1 MKTVETHAA
10 HGGTQLILAHRSET
24 LSCDMTLGL
33 FLPPGEGP
41 YPTLWYL
48 SGLTCTHEN
57 AMVKAGLQL
66 WASEAGLALV
76 FPDTSPRG
84 EGVPDDDRF
93 DMGQGAGFYVD
104 AKALPWARHFRMES
118 YVVRELP
125 DLLAASHDLDL
136 DRQAAMG
143 HSMGGHGALTLAL
156 KHPGRFASVSAFA
169 PIGNPAASDWGR
181 PQLEAYGLDPEKHDA
196 SRLVAGGAALPP
208 CLIDTGTDDP
218 FADKLGTAALAG
230 AIAARGGPAT
240 IRLQPGHD
248 HSYFTVATFAEDH
261 VNFHAD
267 HIA

>member
-1 MKTVETHAA
+1 MKIDDSHRC
-10 HGGTQLILAHRSET
+10 HGGTQLILTHRSET
-24 LSCDMTLGL
+24 LGCPMTLGL
-33 FLPPGEGP
+33 FMPPGEGP
-41 YPTLWYL
+41 YPVLWYL

-66 WASEAGLALV
+66 WAGEAGLAIA

-84 EGVPDDDRF
+84 EGVPDDDAF

-118 YVVRELP
+118 YVARELP
-125 DLLAASHDLDL
+125 EALATAYDLDL
-136 DRQAAMG
+136 DRQAIMG

-156 KHPGRFASVSAFA
+156 RHPGRYASVSAFA

-181 PQLEAYGLDPEKHDA
+181 PQITAYGLDPAEHDA
-196 SRLVAGGAALPP
+196 SALIAAGGALPP

-218 FADKLGTAALAG
+218 NADKLGTAALAQ
-230 AIAARGGPAT
+230 AIAARGLPAT

-248 HSYFTVATFAEDH
+248 HSYFTIATFAEDH

>member
-1 MKTVETHAA
+1 MKIQEDHRC
-10 HGGTQLILAHRSET
+10 HGGTQLVLAHRAET
-24 LSCDMTLGL
+24 LSADTVTGL

-41 YPTLWYL
+41 YPVLWYL

-84 EGVPDDDRF
+84 EGVPEDGAF

-118 YVVRELP
+118 FVTRELP
-125 DLLAASHDLDL
+125 DLLAQHYDLDL
-136 DRQAAMG
+136 DRQSVMG

-156 KHPGRFASVSAFA
+156 KHPGRYASVSAFA
-169 PIGNPAASDWGR
+169 PIGNPSASSWGG
-181 PQLEAYGLDPEKHDA
+181 PQMTAYGLDPAAHDA
-196 SRLVAGGAALPP
+196 ARLIEGGAPLPP
-208 CLIDTGTDDP
+208 CLIDIGTDDP
-218 FADKLGTAALAG
+218 HLDKLGAAALAQ
-230 AIAARGGPAT
+230 AIAARGLPAT

-248 HSYFTVATFAEDH
+248 HSYFTIATFAEDH